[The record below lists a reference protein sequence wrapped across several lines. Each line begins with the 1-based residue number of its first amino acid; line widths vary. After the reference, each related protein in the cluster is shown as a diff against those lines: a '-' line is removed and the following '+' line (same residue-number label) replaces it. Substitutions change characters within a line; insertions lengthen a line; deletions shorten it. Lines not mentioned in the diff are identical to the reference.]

1 MVKPKR
7 YLWEKTPGV
16 WYVRR
21 KGRYYRI
28 TAEAGTEDFDRQ
40 YWEILKGNTP
50 ARTSW
55 RALVEAFRASDR
67 WRDLKPRT
75 RADYDKCFAYIVE
88 RNGDRDISRLT
99 PRDVVAMLDANAHRV
114 RFGNYVA
121 SVLSVLCEFARVDLG
136 WIRDNPA
143 KGVRKRKVPE
153 DRKAPHL
160 VPDDAT
166 VARWRAEAAPL
177 PRLIFELGV
186 GTVQRPGDLPR
197 FRWGD
202 YDGEALRL
210 VQGKTGKAL
219 RLPVTAEL
227 KAALELAA
235 EGEQLWR
242 NYPGAARP
250 ILLGPDGAPM
260 KYRYMAALMLAERR
274 RLGLE
279 RAFDLHGLRFR
290 GVQEL
295 AWAGCSDEEIEAYS
309 GHASKAMVRHYAG
322 EARQIMRARSARQK
336 RG

>member
-1 MVKPKR
+1 MTAKK
-7 YLWEKTPGV
+7 YLWEKAPGV
-16 WYVRR
+16 FYVRR
-21 KGRYYRI
+21 KGRYFRI
-28 TAEAGTEDFDRQ
+28 TAAHGTEDFDRQ
-40 YWEILKGNTP
+40 YWNILKGNAP

-75 RADYDKCFAYIVE
+75 RADYDKCFDYIVG
-88 RNGDRDISRLT
+88 RNGDKDVARFA
-99 PRDVVAMLDANAHRV
+99 PRDVSLMLDANAHRV

-136 WIRDNPA
+136 WLRDNPA
-143 KGVRKRKVPE
+143 KGVRKRKVPLE
-153 DRKAPHL
+153 RQAPHM
-160 VPDDAT
+160 VPDDTT
-166 VARWRAEAAPL
+166 VARWRAEARPL

-202 YDGEALRL
+202 YDGESLRL
-210 VQGKTGKAL
+210 TQGKTGKTL
-219 RLPVTAEL
+219 QLPVTAEL
-227 KAALELAA
+227 KAALDVDDSGFGFAIPA
-235 EGEQLWR
+235 
-242 NYPGAARP
+242 PSAP
-250 ILLGPDGAPM
+250 ILLGPDGAAM
-260 KYRYMAALMLAERR
+260 KYRYIAAVMLAERR

-322 EARQIMRARSARQK
+322 EARQIMRARSAREK

>member
-1 MVKPKR
+1 MTAKP
-7 YLWEKTPGV
+7 YLWEKSPGV
-16 WYVRR
+16 FYVRR
-21 KGRYYRI
+21 KGRYFRI

-40 YWEILKGNTP
+40 YWNILKGHTP

-67 WRDLKPRT
+67 WRELKPRT
-75 RADYDKCFAYIVE
+75 RADYDKCFAYIVDL
-88 RNGDRDISRLT
+88 NGDRDVARFT
-99 PRDVVAMLDANAHRV
+99 ARDVVVMLDKNTHRV

-136 WIRDNPA
+136 WLKVNPA
-143 KGVRKRKVPE
+143 KGIRKRRVPE
-153 DRKAPHL
+153 ERKAPHL
-160 VPDDAT
+160 VPDDAA
-166 VARWRAEAAPL
+166 VAKWRAEALPL

-186 GTVQRPGDLPR
+186 GTVQRPGDLGR

-202 YDGEALRL
+202 YDGESLRL
-210 VQGKTGKAL
+210 VQGKTGKPL
-219 RLPVTAEL
+219 RLPVTPEL
-227 KAALELAA
+227 KAALDVAS
-235 EGEQLWR
+235 WR
-242 NYPGAARP
+242 DATERGLPTVADP
-250 ILLGPDGAPM
+250 ILVGPDGAPM

-322 EARQIMRARSARQK
+322 EARQIMRARSAAEK

>member
-7 YLWEKTPGV
+7 YLWEKSPGV

-28 TAEAGTEDFDRQ
+28 TAAHGTEDFDRQ
-40 YWEILKGNTP
+40 YWAILKGNTP
-50 ARTSW
+50 ARMSW
-55 RALVEAFRASDR
+55 KALVEAFRASDR

-75 RADYDKCFAYIVE
+75 RADYDKCFDYIVT
-88 RNGDRDISRLT
+88 RNGDRDVTRLT

-121 SVLSVLCEFARVDLG
+121 AVLSVLCEFARVDLG
-136 WIRDNPA
+136 WLKDNPA
-143 KGVRKRKVPE
+143 KGVRKRKVPLE
-153 DRKAPHL
+153 RQAPHL

-166 VARWRAEAAPL
+166 VSRWRAEALPL

-186 GTVQRPGDLPR
+186 GTVQRPGDLSR

-202 YDGEALRL
+202 YDGESLRL
-210 VQGKTGKAL
+210 VQGKTGKPL

-227 KAALELAA
+227 RQALELAA
-235 EGEQLWR
+235 ANSPQD
-242 NYPGAARP
+242 PSAP
-250 ILLGPDGAPM
+250 ILVGPDGAPM

-279 RAFDLHGLRFR
+279 RALDLHGLRFR

-295 AWAGCSDEEIEAYS
+295 AWAGCDDEEIEAYS

>member
-7 YLWEKTPGV
+7 YLWEKSPGV

-28 TAEAGTEDFDRQ
+28 KAAHGTEDFDRQ
-40 YWEILKGNTP
+40 YWAILKGNTP

-75 RADYDKCFAYIVE
+75 RADYDKCFDYIVT
-88 RNGDRDISRLT
+88 RNGDRDVSRLT

-121 SVLSVLCEFARVDLG
+121 AVLSVLCEFARVDLG
-136 WIRDNPA
+136 WLKDNPA
-143 KGVRKRKVPE
+143 KGVRKRRVPE
-153 DRKAPHL
+153 ERKAPHL
-160 VPDDAT
+160 VPDDAA
-166 VARWRAEAAPL
+166 VAKWRAEALPL
-177 PRLIFELGV
+177 PRLIFEMGV
-186 GTVQRPGDLPR
+186 GTVQRPGDLGR

-202 YDGEALRL
+202 YDGESLRL
-210 VQGKTGKAL
+210 VQGKTGKPL
-219 RLPVTAEL
+219 RLPVTP
-227 KAALELAA
+227 ELARELA
-235 EGEQLWR
+235 TAYALTT
-242 NYPGAARP
+242 PHPSDP
-250 ILLGPDGAPM
+250 ILSGPDHAPM

>member
-1 MVKPKR
+1 VVTPKR
-7 YLWEKTPGV
+7 YLWERSPGV

-28 TAEAGTEDFDRQ
+28 TAAHGTEDFDRQ
-40 YWEILKGNTP
+40 YWSILKGDTP

-55 RALVEAFRASDR
+55 QALVEAFRASDR
-67 WRDLKPRT
+67 WRELKPRT
-75 RADYDKCFAYIVE
+75 RADYDKCFDYIVA
-88 RNGDRDISRLT
+88 RNGDRDVARLT
-99 PRDVVAMLDANAHRV
+99 ARDVSAMLDANAHRV

-136 WIRDNPA
+136 WLKDNPA
-143 KGVRKRKVPE
+143 RGVRKRKVPLE
-153 DRKAPHL
+153 RRAPHL

-166 VARWRAEAAPL
+166 VARFRAEALPL
-177 PRLIFELGV
+177 PRLIFEFGI

-202 YDGEALRL
+202 YDGQTLRL
-210 VQGKTGKAL
+210 VQGKTGKPL

-227 KAALELAA
+227 KAALDD
-235 EGEQLWR
+235 GSWR
-242 NYPGAARP
+242 DWPSGLPKVEDP

-309 GHASKAMVRHYAG
+309 GHSSKAMVRHYAG
-322 EARQIMRARSARQK
+322 EARQIMRARSAAEK

>member
-1 MVKPKR
+1 MVDVKR
-7 YLWEKTPGV
+7 YLWEKSPGV

-40 YWEILKGNTP
+40 YWAILKGNAP

-55 RALVEAFRASDR
+55 KALVEAFRASDR

-75 RADYDKCFAYIVE
+75 RADYDKCFDYIVT
-88 RNGDRDISRLT
+88 RNGDRDVSRLT
-99 PRDVVAMLDANAHRV
+99 PRDVSAMLDANAHRV

-121 SVLSVLCEFARVDLG
+121 AVLSVLCEFARADLG
-136 WIRDNPA
+136 WLRDNPA
-143 KGVRKRKVPE
+143 KGVRKRKVPLE
-153 DRKAPHL
+153 RKAPHL
-160 VPDDAT
+160 VPDDAA
-166 VARWRAEAAPL
+166 VAKVRAEALPL
-177 PRLIFELGV
+177 PRLIFEMGV
-186 GTVQRPGDLPR
+186 GTVQRPGDLSR

-210 VQGKTGKAL
+210 VQGKTGKPL

-227 KAALELAA
+227 KRELATGYA
-235 EGEQLWR
+235 LTT
-242 NYPGAARP
+242 PHPSDP
-250 ILLGPDGAPM
+250 ILIGPDGAAM
-260 KYRYMAALMLAERR
+260 KYRYLAALMLAERR

-309 GHASKAMVRHYAG
+309 GHSSKAMVRHYAG
-322 EARQIMRARSARQK
+322 EARQIMRARSASDK

>member
-1 MVKPKR
+1 MTPKR
-7 YLWEKTPGV
+7 YLWEKSPGV

-21 KGRYYRI
+21 KGRYHRI
-28 TAEAGTEDFDRQ
+28 TAAHGTEDFDRQ
-40 YWEILKGNTP
+40 YWSILKGNTP

-55 RALVEAFRASDR
+55 GALIDAFRASDR
-67 WRDLKPRT
+67 WRELKPRT
-75 RADYDKCFAYIVE
+75 RADYDKCFDYI
-88 RNGDRDISRLT
+88 RAQNGDRDVARFT
-99 PRDVVAMLDANAHRV
+99 ARDVAKMLDANAHRV

-136 WIRDNPA
+136 WLRDNPA
-143 KGVRKRKVPE
+143 KGVRKRRVPVE
-153 DRKAPHL
+153 RRKPHP

-166 VARWRAEAAPL
+166 VAKMRAEALPL
-177 PRLIFELGV
+177 PRLIFELGI
-186 GTVQRPGDLPR
+186 GTVQRPSDLTR

-202 YDGEALRL
+202 YDGESLRL
-210 VQGKTGKAL
+210 TQGKTDKPL

-227 KAALELAA
+227 KSELATA
-235 EGEQLWR
+235 HALST
-242 NYPGAARP
+242 PHPSDP
-250 ILLGPDGAPM
+250 ILIGPDGASM
-260 KYRYMAALMLAERR
+260 KYHYLATIMLAERR

-279 RAFDLHGLRFR
+279 EAFDLHGLRFR

-322 EARQIMRARSARQK
+322 EARQIMRARSAREK

>member
-7 YLWEKTPGV
+7 YLWEKAPGV

-21 KGRYYRI
+21 KGRYHRI
-28 TAEAGTEDFDRQ
+28 TAAHGTEDFDRQ
-40 YWEILKGNTP
+40 YWSILKGNSP

-75 RADYDKCFAYIVE
+75 RADYDKCFDYIIAL
-88 RNGDRDISRLT
+88 NGDRDVARLT
-99 PRDVVAMLDANAHRV
+99 PRDVGAMLDANAHRV

-121 SVLSVLCEFARVDLG
+121 SVLSVICEFARVDLG
-136 WIRDNPA
+136 WLKDNPVR
-143 KGVRKRKVPE
+143 GVRKRKVPLE
-153 DRKAPHL
+153 RQAPHL

-166 VARWRAEAAPL
+166 VARWRAEALPL
-177 PRLIFELGV
+177 PRLIFELGI
-186 GTVQRPGDLPR
+186 GTVQRPGDLGR
-197 FRWGD
+197 FLWSD
-202 YDGEALRL
+202 YDRQDLRL

-219 RLPVTAEL
+219 RLPVT
-227 KAALELAA
+227 LELARELA
-235 EGEQLWR
+235 TAYVLAS
-242 NYPGAARP
+242 PHHSDP
-250 ILLGPDGAPM
+250 ILIGPDGAAM
-260 KYRYMAALMLAERR
+260 KYRYMSALMLAERR

-322 EARQIMRARSARQK
+322 EARQIMRARSAREK